1 MSLFMDWLFL
11 VFGGTLIFICAK
23 RGLLLTFLKFFK
35 MLLSVIAARLWGGAF
50 GAFIGKT
57 FLNAPIRNSVY
68 RKVSE
73 VYRNQTNGFTAESS
87 LENLPKYLQTDAV
100 REKLNGLEETG
111 EALVESVT
119 DTVSGAI
126 SSVVCGVLGFLLV
139 FVFVFLALSIV
150 YVLIQNAKKIFK
162 AFGTADAILGGLLGF
177 VFAWAVL
184 LFFGSVMKFFF
195 GNQSVYTDSAVVKF
209 FGESTLADSLN
220 FLDPEQWLRELLS
233 SSL

>member
-11 VFGGTLIFICAK
+11 AFGGVLIFICAK

-35 MLLSVIAARLWGGAF
+35 MLLSVIAARFWGGAF

-68 RKVSE
+68 QKVNE
-73 VYRNQTNGFTAESS
+73 VYQKQTDGFTAESS
-87 LENLPKYLQTDAV
+87 LEMLPKYLQTDAV

-111 EALVESVT
+111 ETLVESVT
-119 DTVSGAI
+119 ETVSGAI
-126 SSVVCGVLGFLLV
+126 SSVVCGVIGFLLV

-162 AFGTADAILGGLLGF
+162 TFGTADSILGALLGF

-195 GNQSVYTDSAVVKF
+195 GNQSVYTDSTVVKF
-209 FGESTLADSLN
+209 FGESTLSESLK
-220 FLDPEQWLRELLS
+220 FLDPGQWLHEMLS
-233 SSL
+233 SAL